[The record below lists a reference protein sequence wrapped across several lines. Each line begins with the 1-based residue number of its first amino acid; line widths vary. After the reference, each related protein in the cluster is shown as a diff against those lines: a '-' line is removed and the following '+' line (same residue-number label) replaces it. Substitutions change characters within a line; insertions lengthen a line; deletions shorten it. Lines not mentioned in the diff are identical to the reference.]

1 MLSLRE
7 LRKAATTHSVSE
19 GGGVAENLPRN
30 KNADTGKGRA
40 QMQGH
45 AGEETSEALKAV
57 GYGRNEGY
65 VWQNGRLGWAGVGKP
80 RGVDHKGLC
89 ALLGA

>member
-1 MLSLRE
+1 M
-7 LRKAATTHSVSE
+7 
-19 GGGVAENLPRN
+19 LPRN

-45 AGEETSEALKAV
+45 AGEETSEAPKAV

-65 VWQNGRLGWAGVGKP
+65 VWQKQEAGVGGGRKAE
-80 RGVDHKGLC
+80 RSGSQRALC
-89 ALLGA
+89 ALLRGLTLKK